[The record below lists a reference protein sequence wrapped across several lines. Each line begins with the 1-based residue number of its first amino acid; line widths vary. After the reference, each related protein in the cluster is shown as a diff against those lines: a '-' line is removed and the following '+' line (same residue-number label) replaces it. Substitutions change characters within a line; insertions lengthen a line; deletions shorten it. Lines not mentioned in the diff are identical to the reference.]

1 MNTKYN
7 VLENFVTEDHTRL
20 FLFATGNSQV
30 PITGFK
36 YLQRIGNIRHFIFKK
51 NNNKKWFIKKSY
63 MVLIY
68 EQV

>member
-20 FLFATGNSQV
+20 FLFATSNSQV

-51 NNNKKWFIKKSY
+51 NNNKK
-63 MVLIY
+63 
-68 EQV
+68 